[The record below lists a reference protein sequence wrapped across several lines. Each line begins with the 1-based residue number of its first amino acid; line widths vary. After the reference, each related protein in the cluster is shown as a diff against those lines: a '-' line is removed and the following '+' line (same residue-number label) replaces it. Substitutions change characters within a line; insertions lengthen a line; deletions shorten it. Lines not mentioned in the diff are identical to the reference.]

1 MSMCGVLETQ
11 SSNMAQSQTEKPFPA
26 ARASGALRPGV
37 EWSPTFAGITTFM
50 RRPHSQDFAG
60 ADVVVSGVAFDN
72 ATTGRPGCRFGPRAI
87 RAASMELADLK
98 SFPWGFDP
106 FDMLKVVDAGDCVI
120 NHHLPQS
127 VVPTIILHADRI
139 LASGASMLTF
149 GGDHYTTYPVLKAH
163 AKVHGPLA
171 LLQFDAHCDTWP
183 EQSGDSESM
192 NHGTMFLKGAEEGLI
207 DVQRSIQVGLRT
219 HNDDD
224 HGFEILTSRW
234 VHRNGIDAT
243 VKAIKDRIGDA
254 KVYLSFDI
262 DVLDPA
268 FAPGTGTPVAGGL
281 ATWQALELIR
291 ELGALNLVGMD
302 VVEVSPPFDQ
312 SEITAIAAA
321 TLAHDYLCLMAEK
334 KGLPAKPLR
343 KI

>member
-1 MSMCGVLETQ
+1 MPKISEIPIAPGVSM
-11 SSNMAQSQTEKPFPA
+11 P
-26 ARASGALRPGV
+26 SGALRPGV

-50 RRPHSQDFAG
+50 RRPHTLDFAG

-106 FDMLKVVDAGDCVI
+106 FDALKVVDAGDCVI
-120 NHHLPQS
+120 NHHVPNS
-127 VVPTIILHADRI
+127 VVPTIVAHADRI
-139 LASGASMLTF
+139 LSTGASMLTF

-163 AKVHGPLA
+163 AKVHGPMA
-171 LLQFDAHCDTWP
+171 LVQFDAHCDTWP
-183 EQSGDSESM
+183 EQSGDGDSM

-207 DVQRSIQVGLRT
+207 DVSHSIQVGLRT

-224 HGFEILTSRW
+224 HGFAILTCPW
-234 VHRNGIDAT
+234 VHRHGVDAT
-243 VKAIKDRIGDA
+243 IAEIKKRVGDA

-281 ATWQALELIR
+281 ASWQALEIIR
-291 ELGALNLVGMD
+291 GLGSLNIVGMD
-302 VVEVSPPFDQ
+302 VVEVSPPFDHG
-312 SEITAIAAA
+312 EITAIAAA
-321 TLAHDYLCLMAEK
+321 TIAHDYLCLQAEK
-334 KGLPAKPLR
+334 RGLKASGTR
-343 KI
+343 RAG